1 MLIES
6 QANRNEIEMLNLENE
21 AKQDKMEKLN
31 LEVTV
36 VITEKLTL
44 KKELDQLTIS
54 HRTLNTKYKEQRADY
69 DLLADET
76 IKVKKQNSEYRGLIL
91 NNESKLQMI

>member
-1 MLIES
+1 
-6 QANRNEIEMLNLENE
+6 
-21 AKQDKMEKLN
+21 MEKLN

-91 NNESKLQMI
+91 NNESKLQMIQ